1 MSKSAHLHL
10 ATTPPPPRLV
20 RHHRPQR
27 LLQKRQR
34 TLNLVALLP
43 PVALV
48 IQHHNKRLLQ
58 PSQLALVRRPPLL
71 LVLVRHN
78 QPPRLLTSV
87 LACRPVPLPR
97 PKRVIQQALWLCRF
111 RFRSLLPPRHHLR
124 RARLQKGHTMRSIR
138 LLMRTRKDNLLRGR
152 MSAQRCG
159 DETDGDSTLV
169 GESRSEVYCSE

>member
-34 TLNLVALLP
+34 TLNLVTLLP

-48 IQHHNKRLLQ
+48 IQHHNKRLQ